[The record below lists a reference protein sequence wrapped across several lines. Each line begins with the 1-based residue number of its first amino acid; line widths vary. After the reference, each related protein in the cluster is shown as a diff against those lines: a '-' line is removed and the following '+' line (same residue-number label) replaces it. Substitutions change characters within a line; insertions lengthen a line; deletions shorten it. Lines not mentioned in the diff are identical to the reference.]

1 MGLTRVKYN
10 NVVDTDYKQ
19 SVRVITT
26 TGITL
31 AGGAPNAYDSL
42 TLAVGDR
49 ILVNAQSTSSQ
60 NGIYIVSILGT
71 GSNGTWI
78 RSPDA
83 SASAYVTAGM
93 RLMWPRAPMQAQN
106 LDWSHQTLSLSVPQA

>member
-78 RSPDA
+78 RSPRYSKHTPFTKSEGA
-83 SASAYVTAGM
+83 VIYVKTGH
-93 RLMWPRAPMQAQN
+93 
-106 LDWSHQTLSLSVPQA
+106 LDHLLP